1 MTTIVIIPG
10 GFHPFHEGHYSLYKS
25 AMKKFPNSDIYFAAT
40 DNRKTRP
47 FPFEIKK
54 KLAKVFGVPEDKFVQ
69 VKNPF
74 VPTEITGKYDSNN
87 DIVIFIRSEKDR
99 KEQPQP
105 GGTKKDGSPNYFQAY
120 GKNMLP
126 FGKHAY
132 MDYLPTIE
140 FGPGIQSASQIR
152 ELWPTLNAK
161 QKQAM
166 VISLYPHSKNNTK
179 LIPILVKLL
188 DTGMQN
194 SVQEAKNP
202 AQQAAI
208 AISMKK
214 AGKKPKTNESVDY
227 LPEK

>member
-1 MTTIVIIPG
+1 MTTVVIIAG
-10 GFHPFHEGHYSLYKS
+10 GFHPFHEGHYSMYTS
-25 AMKKFPNSDIYFAAT
+25 AMEKFPDSDIYFAAT
-40 DNRKTRP
+40 DDRKERP
-47 FPFEIKK
+47 FPFEIKQ
-54 KLAKVFGVPEDKFVQ
+54 KLAKVFGIPEDKFVK
-69 VKNPF
+69 VKSPF
-74 VPTEITGKYDSNN
+74 VAKEITSKYDPNK
-87 DIVIFIRSEKDR
+87 DVVIFVRSEKDR

-105 GGTKKDGSPNYFQAY
+105 GGTKKDGSPSYFQPY
-120 GKNMLP
+120 GKKLVP

-140 FGPGIQSASQIR
+140 FGPGIRSASQIR
-152 ELWPTLNAK
+152 ELWPTLNHR
-161 QKQAM
+161 QKKAM
-166 VISLYPHSKNNTK
+166 IISLYPQSIDNTK

-188 DTGMQN
+188 DTGMQGT
-194 SVQEAKNP
+194 VQEAKNP